1 VGRPTATAAPAQEPA
16 PATFRG
22 TTATRKCKSLKEK
35 ASRSDGADLSS
46 GNTMINPTVEALLVL
61 QERDTRV
68 AALTAELQ
76 LLPRQIAAVDDEVAA
91 RTAKFDEL
99 KTRTR
104 QIEADRKKIDLDVQ
118 SKNAAI
124 ARYKSQQQQT
134 RKNEEFAALNHEIE
148 HAEKEIAALE
158 DSELELMEA
167 YDKGLAAVAEA
178 QKELLAFQ
186 EKAKHKKADL
196 EKRAAGVSADLIAA
210 EEKQAAA
217 AQAVPEDVLSRYR
230 RILKSKKDVAVVPIN
245 HGACGG
251 CHMKLTSQT
260 VLTARAAENLVACEN
275 CGRLVY
281 WLEE

>member
-1 VGRPTATAAPAQEPA
+1 MR
-16 PATFRG
+16 
-22 TTATRKCKSLKEK
+22 
-35 ASRSDGADLSS
+35 
-46 GNTMINPTVEALLVL
+46 NTMINSTVEALLVL
-61 QERDTRV
+61 QERDVRV
-68 AALTAELQ
+68 AALTAELD
-76 LLPRQIAAVDDEVAA
+76 LIPRQIAAVDDDVAL

-99 KTRTR
+99 KNKTR
-104 QIEADRKKIDLDVQ
+104 QIEADRKRIDLDVQ
-118 SKNAAI
+118 TKQAAI
-124 ARYKSQQQQT
+124 GRYKSQQQQT

-148 HAEKEIAALE
+148 HAEKEISGLE

-178 QKELLAFQ
+178 QKELLVFQ
-186 EKAKHKKADL
+186 DKAKHKKADL
-196 EKRAAGVSADLIAA
+196 EKRTAALAAELIGA

-217 AQAVPEDVLSRYR
+217 EKTVPEDVLARYR
-230 RILKSKKDVAVVPIN
+230 RILKSKKDVAIVPIR

-281 WLEE
+281 WSEE